1 MNTYTAVPA
10 HERRGLNGLVLIDI
24 SRLAYSYGLANDRPV
39 VVTKTA
45 IHGDFTDGWCFY
57 LEEFGTRTILLKSA
71 DADISPDVE
80 DIDLIL
86 LLGHG
91 LAVMPEQKLVFAC
104 PQSCKGVTYIDLVPA
119 NGLRRKVQ

>member
-24 SRLAYSYGLANDRPV
+24 SRLAYSYGLANDQPV
-39 VVTKTA
+39 VVTKTSLS
-45 IHGDFTDGWCFY
+45 GDFSDGWCCY

-71 DADISPDVE
+71 DTDSSPDSE
-80 DIDLIL
+80 NIDLIE

-91 LAVMPEQKLVFAC
+91 LSVMPQQKLIFAC
-104 PQSCKGVTYIDLVPA
+104 PRRCNGVAYIQFVPS
-119 NGLRRKVQ
+119 LRG

>member
-1 MNTYTAVPA
+1 MDTYTAIPA

-39 VVTKTA
+39 VVIKTSLS
-45 IHGDFTDGWCFY
+45 GDFSDGWCCY

-71 DADISPDVE
+71 DTDISPDSAN
-80 DIDLIL
+80 IDLIE

-91 LAVMPEQKLVFAC
+91 LMVMPQQKLIFAC
-104 PQSCKGVTYIDLVPA
+104 PQSCAGVTYINLRSA
-119 NGLRRKVQ
+119 NGQQRE